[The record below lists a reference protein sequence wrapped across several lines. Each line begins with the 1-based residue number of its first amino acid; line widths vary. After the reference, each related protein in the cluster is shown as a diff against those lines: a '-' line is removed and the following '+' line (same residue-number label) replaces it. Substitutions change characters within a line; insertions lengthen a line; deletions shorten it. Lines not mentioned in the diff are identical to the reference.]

1 MKRTIFILIMTICAS
16 VMLNAQDTIRYPDP
30 NYMYH
35 PDFQAANYSTY
46 TYGHGYNS
54 RYYLGIISSLYQAYP
69 INQPTLIYGIAA
81 TGVTDEVP
89 HQISIYD
96 FQDSLDFELYA
107 VLIMKE
113 GNQYYRV
120 DSVKWQKQR
129 PYRYFIYPQQGYNEI
144 LHDTIVPSFEFYFH
158 TPIYVYDTIFIG
170 LNFHSPGSLD
180 IPSVCTGAL
189 FTGCLDDTYLTNW
202 LGEGYSL
209 SQNSSFRYRINM
221 QSWGGY
227 FPILTPRDTT
237 RCDPVWYLHTTASTD
252 TSISL
257 AWDGGN
263 ASQWE
268 VEYAESD
275 GMTAYTVV
283 STVPRA
289 TLTGLRSST
298 TYLAHVRSMCSWDSV
313 YGDWTHFIEARTE
326 AHQSDTLI
334 DTLPDTLSVNLLNN
348 QTRLIP
354 NPTSGL
360 VTVTSSYRMERIAV
374 YDLQGHTLIEQ
385 PANGESATLDV
396 SHLPQGVYVLTIHTT
411 VGIATKRLLVE

>member
-1 MKRTIFILIMTICAS
+1 
-16 VMLNAQDTIRYPDP
+16 
-30 NYMYH
+30 
-35 PDFQAANYSTY
+35 
-46 TYGHGYNS
+46 
-54 RYYLGIISSLYQAYP
+54 
-69 INQPTLIYGIAA
+69 
-81 TGVTDEVP
+81 
-89 HQISIYD
+89 
-96 FQDSLDFELYA
+96 
-107 VLIMKE
+107 
-113 GNQYYRV
+113 
-120 DSVKWQKQR
+120 
-129 PYRYFIYPQQGYNEI
+129 
-144 LHDTIVPSFEFYFH
+144 
-158 TPIYVYDTIFIG
+158 
-170 LNFHSPGSLD
+170 
-180 IPSVCTGAL
+180 
-189 FTGCLDDTYLTNW
+189 
-202 LGEGYSL
+202 
-209 SQNSSFRYRINM
+209 M

-289 TLTGLRSST
+289 TLTGLRPST

-360 VTVTSSYRMERIAV
+360 VTVTSSYRMERIVV
-374 YDLQGHTLIEQ
+374 YDLQGHMLIEQ
-385 PANGESATLDV
+385 PAKGESATLDV
-396 SHLPQGVYVLTIHTT
+396 GHLPQGVYVLTVHTT